1 MCDAC
6 IFCFLG
12 NLLFSVFFFRRL
24 ALNAVILVLGLGLK
38 TTFCGLRLTCS
49 VPLLTSLTWCHV
61 LFGRL

>member
-49 VPLLTSLTWCHV
+49 VPLLTSLT
-61 LFGRL
+61 